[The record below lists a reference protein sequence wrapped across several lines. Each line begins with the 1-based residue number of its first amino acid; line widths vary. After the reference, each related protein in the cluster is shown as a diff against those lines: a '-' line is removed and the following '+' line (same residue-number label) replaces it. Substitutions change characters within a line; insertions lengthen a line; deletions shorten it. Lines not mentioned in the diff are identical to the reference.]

1 MTTPVITVLIA
12 DDHPIF
18 RAGLR
23 QAIEASPG
31 VRVVAEAGDGDEAL
45 AGIESAAPALAI
57 LDIDMPG
64 RDGLEV
70 ARELRDRRS
79 ATRVI
84 LLTMHKDAWFLEAAL
99 DAGVH
104 GYVPKDSAA
113 SEIAGAIRSVH
124 TGQAYIS
131 PQLSSLLINRRRRAE
146 TLVSELPALDTLTP
160 AEVRVLKQARRR
172 GHADERDRAGVGH
185 QSAYR
190 RSPSR
195 QHRAEA
201 RSQGHTRPGP
211 IRGQAPGVA
220 AQHRVVAR
228 GAPARSRVGSF
239 TYTNCAPL
247 PMCSTHTF
255 WDDGVFLFISTQF
268 R

>member
-1 MTTPVITVLIA
+1 MTPVITVLIA

-23 QAIEASPG
+23 QVIDAIPG

-45 AGIESAAPALAI
+45 AGIESAGPALAV

-70 ARELRDRRS
+70 ARMLRDRQS

-113 SEIAGAIRSVH
+113 AEIAGAIRSVH

-131 PQLSSLLINRRRRAE
+131 PQLSSVLINRRQRANALAKE
-146 TLVSELPALDTLTP
+146 VPAIETLTP
-160 AEVRVLKQARRR
+160 TEMKVLKLVAEIKTTK
-172 GHADERDRAGVGH
+172 DI
-185 QSAYR
+185 
-190 RSPSR
+190 
-195 QHRAEA
+195 AEA
-201 RSQGHTRPGP
+201 LGISPRTVEHHRTSIAAKLDLRGPHALTRFALTH
-211 IRGQAPGVA
+211 QASLRNLEP
-220 AQHRVVAR
+220 
-228 GAPARSRVGSF
+228 
-239 TYTNCAPL
+239 
-247 PMCSTHTF
+247 
-255 WDDGVFLFISTQF
+255 
-268 R
+268 